1 MAKKILIFDDDVA
14 TLEVVSIIFRDL
26 GYVVEIAETADNILS
41 VVDVFL
47 PDLIMMDLNIP
58 MIGGVEATSI
68 IKNHEFYQNIPV
80 IFITAKSD
88 VAYLSSKAHA
98 DGYLSKPFDIDQ
110 LESIVAKL
118 IG

>member
-1 MAKKILIFDDDVA
+1 MSNKILIFDDDVA

-26 GYVVEIAETADNILS
+26 GYTVEIAESADEVLS

-58 MIGGVEATSI
+58 KIGGVEATRL
-68 IKNHEFYQNIPV
+68 IKTHQLYQKIPV
-80 IFITAKSD
+80 IFITAKND
-88 VAYLSSKAHA
+88 VAYLSTQAQA
-98 DGYLSKPFDIDQ
+98 DGYLSKPFDIDE
-110 LESIVAKL
+110 LEAIVAKL